1 MQVRLSKPLHYGAIF
16 CLIGLIVLGLG
27 WELRW
32 APIRP
37 GGSYLALKVVPLLFA
52 VRGVLRGSLYT
63 MQWAC
68 MLVLLYF
75 MEGVVRVWSDPAV
88 ASVYCAWVEIALSL
102 GFYLCAIFYVF
113 PAKRAARKEKKAKQ
127 LKKAQQ
133 GEMPQPSTEA
143 EATAPAKDQ

>member
-75 MEGVVRVWSDPAV
+75 MEGVVRVWSDPAA

-113 PAKRAARKEKKAKQ
+113 PAKREARKEKKAKQ

>member
-1 MQVRLSKPLHYGAIF
+1 MHLRLSKSLHYGAVF

-75 MEGVVRVWSDPAV
+75 MEGVVRVWSDPAA
-88 ASVYCAWVEIALSL
+88 ASVYCAWVEIVLSL

-113 PAKRAARKEKKAKQ
+113 PAKKAARAAKRAKKQEQFKQ
-127 LKKAQQ
+127 ATDQ
-133 GEMPQPSTEA
+133 
-143 EATAPAKDQ
+143 TAPQDK

>member
-1 MQVRLSKPLHYGAIF
+1 MQTRLSRSLHYGAVF
-16 CLIGLIVLGLG
+16 FLVALVVLGLG

-52 VRGVLRGSLYT
+52 VRGVLKGSLYT
-63 MQWAC
+63 MQWAA

-75 MEGVVRVWSDPAV
+75 MEGVVRAWSDPGL
-88 ASVYCAWVEIALSL
+88 ASVYCAWAEIIFSL

-113 PAKRAARKEKKAKQ
+113 PAKRAAKAAQRAAKKAANPKVDKTSSQ
-127 LKKAQQ
+127 TD
-133 GEMPQPSTEA
+133 E
-143 EATAPAKDQ
+143 

>member
-75 MEGVVRVWSDPAV
+75 MEGVVRVWSDPAA
-88 ASVYCAWVEIALSL
+88 ASVYCAWVEIVLSL

-113 PAKRAARKEKKAKQ
+113 PAKKAARAAKRAKKQEQFKQ
-127 LKKAQQ
+127 ATDQ
-133 GEMPQPSTEA
+133 
-143 EATAPAKDQ
+143 TAPQDK